1 MVPCQ
6 LYTCVEKLY
15 QGKIMAELVNEQDTQ
30 IEAEQRLLNIALRM
44 FKEGMDIKLVEKTTG
59 IPQEQLIKL
68 KNSF

>member
-1 MVPCQ
+1 
-6 LYTCVEKLY
+6 
-15 QGKIMAELVNEQDTQ
+15 MAELVNEQDTQ